1 MRNETKDKLYIIGP
15 LNHVK
20 QLSFAKMHVWIVIV
34 NSETGACIPFC
45 DLHTCIY
52 FSFCHGWS
60 DFSIKLHLHNVNI
73 YQYVLYL
80 KTNTIVNYK

>member
-1 MRNETKDKLYIIGP
+1 MRNKKKDKLYIIGP
-15 LNHVK
+15 LNYVK

-34 NSETGACIPFC
+34 NPETGTCIRFC
-45 DLHTCIY
+45 DLHIY

-60 DFSIKLHLHNVNI
+60 DLSIKLHLHNVNI

-80 KTNTIVNYK
+80 KTNIIVNYK

>member
-15 LNHVK
+15 LNYVK

-34 NSETGACIPFC
+34 NSETGTCIPFC
-45 DLHTCIY
+45 DLHIY

-60 DFSIKLHLHNVNI
+60 DLSIKLHLNI

-80 KTNTIVNYK
+80 KTKKIVNYK